1 MSAAKVSVTGAQ
13 LPEPQ
18 PRSLQPWVDKVIAA
32 SPDPDIT
39 ATIASDT
46 STIVTFFL

>member
-1 MSAAKVSVTGAQ
+1 MFAAKVSVTGAQ

-18 PRSLQPWVDKVIAA
+18 TRSLQPWSDKATAA

-39 ATIASDT
+39 ATVASDT